1 MIPGADRDSTPWWE
15 ALARHELVQ
24 QRCDGCGRWRWP
36 PRAMCGECGSF
47 AWSWQPVSGDGTVV
61 SHIRTHHS
69 FLPGIEAPYSTV
81 FVALAEQDDVVLV
94 GFWVGEEEPATGQ
107 AVRATFVARDDET
120 LLGWVP
126 A

>member
-15 ALARHELVQ
+15 ALARHELVH
-24 QRCDGCGRWRWP
+24 QRCDDCGRWRWP
-36 PRAMCGECGSF
+36 PRAMCGDCASF

-94 GFWVGEEEPATGQ
+94 GFWQGEAEPAVGQ
-107 AVRATFVARDDET
+107 AVRARFVERDGET
-120 LLGWVP
+120 LLGWG
-126 A
+126 